1 MGFLWFG
8 KKETSKPAPDGLVR
22 LENYCGKY
30 EPVEAIIKMYNG
42 NHPIQQTVNAFIDS
56 EVHGYNRERIISL
69 LKIYKDLKQKDEPH
83 QARDVELA
91 EPTVRHSDGTYEP
104 YELSLPFKCQRYGVV
119 EAIIECYHSNVSV
132 DRTLNF
138 LREAGIHSYTTARI
152 KKLIKIYLDLKKKG
166 ESFNFT
172 DIELLEGPVGG
183 AKSAAKSGSRS
194 SAKGREA
201 SAVDPDDD
209 SEDFPEVDFDEPLPE
224 YVDDSVKMNREE
236 KKLIADALP
245 IFSTLNAH
253 VMVVG
258 KGLSPALLVT
268 GPGGIGKSFSVEK
281 ILSHF
286 GKKNK
291 DFVIMKGKCTPS
303 AMFEFLFKNY
313 DKICVFDDCDSVLSS
328 KEGIAVLKGA
338 LDSGRSREISWN
350 TKRADM
356 VDTFDCETR
365 KEVLARL
372 KEWSKAHNGK
382 AGVPNHFQ
390 FEGSVIF
397 VSNMTRKELA
407 SKDSALLTRC
417 DLVDIKVSRDEV
429 LTRIRYLLPEIK
441 IYDANGKN
449 ISKSGLKKDVFR
461 WISSPTFLNDRRM
474 RNKAIDFRV
483 FIKAYKARYAN
494 MPNWKQMAFS
504 N

>member
-8 KKETSKPAPDGLVR
+8 KKEKSKPAPDGLVR

-30 EPVEAIIKMYNG
+30 EPVDAIIKMYDG
-42 NHPIQQTVNAFIDS
+42 NHPIQQTINAFLDS
-56 EVHGYNRERIISL
+56 EVHGYNRERIIAL
-69 LKIYKDLKQKDEPH
+69 LRIYKVLKQKGEPH
-83 QARDVELA
+83 RASDVELA
-91 EPTVRHSDGTYEP
+91 EPTTRHSDGIYEP
-104 YELSLPFKCQRYGVV
+104 YELVLPFKCQRYGVV
-119 EAIIECYHSNVSV
+119 EAIIECYRSNVSV
-132 DRTLNF
+132 DRTLKF

-166 ESFNFT
+166 LSFNFT
-172 DIELLEGPVGG
+172 DIELLEGPVGS
-183 AKSAAKSGSRS
+183 AKSATKSVSRAPES
-194 SAKGREA
+194 GE
-201 SAVDPDDD
+201 DDL
-209 SEDFPEVDFDEPLPE
+209 PEVDFDEPLPE

-372 KEWSKAHNGK
+372 KEWGKAHNGK

-417 DLVDIKVSRDEV
+417 DLVDIKVTRDEV

-449 ISKSGLKKDVFR
+449 ISKSGLKKEVFR